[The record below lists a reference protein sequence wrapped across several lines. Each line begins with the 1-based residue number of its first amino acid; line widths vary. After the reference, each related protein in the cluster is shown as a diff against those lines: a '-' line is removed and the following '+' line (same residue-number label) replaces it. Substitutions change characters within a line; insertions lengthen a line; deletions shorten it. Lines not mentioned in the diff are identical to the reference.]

1 MVTSLEPRSATTRS
15 SRPLPMRSAT
25 VTPTGS
31 VPVKYPLPPLRAGPN
46 WPLPRPGYTSTLLPP
61 LLATIRSGG
70 VLTAVEI
77 GHRDRPG
84 GQKAR
89 RRAHRNPLTPT
100 VIDDHVVEVLARVDD
115 VLGAL
120 PCKVGHGQCHGVS
133 DVEQR
138 PERAVALTCKHQ
150 DVAVLVADEQV
161 EVAVVPEVGDGQPG
175 WVEAGIV
182 GDRRGEPPLA
192 VPQVD
197 AHRII
202 AQHGE
207 VRDSVEVEVGHA
219 DDLGGFRRRDV
230 HGVGEA

>member
-100 VIDDHVVEVLARVDD
+100 VIDDHVVEVLASVDD
-115 VLGAL
+115 VVGAI
-120 PCKVGHGQCHGVS
+120 PCKVGHGQGHGVS
-133 DVEQR
+133 EVEER
-138 PERAVALTCKHQ
+138 PERAVALAYQ
-150 DVAVLVADEQV
+150 GQNVPVRVADEQV
-161 EVAVVPEVGDGQPG
+161 EVAVVPEVGHGQPG
-175 WVEAGIV
+175 RVEAGVVDV
-182 GDRRGEPPLA
+182 GRGEAPLA
-192 VPQVD
+192 VAKVD
-197 AHRII
+197 AHRVV
-202 AQHGE
+202 AEHGDFGDP
-207 VRDSVEVEVGHA
+207 VVVDVG
-219 DDLGGFRRRDV
+219 DTDNL
-230 HGVGEA
+230 